1 MARRKNDRIKN
12 PNQRTEYTVEQ
23 IQELTKCASDVV
35 YFCRKYIK
43 VRHPVRGSIPLVL
56 YPYQEKMMKLYQE
69 NRFSVVLSARQT
81 GKSICSAVYLLWY
94 AMFHDDK
101 TILIASN
108 KNAGAMEM
116 IYRIQ
121 YAYEELPSWLKP
133 GVTEDGW
140 NKHAVGFDNGSRIIS
155 TATSEDSGR
164 GMSISLLFL
173 DEFAFVPHNV
183 QDAFWT
189 SISPTL
195 STGGSCIVTSTP
207 NGDSNLF
214 AQIWRSAEC
223 GNMVGESEQNI
234 AFVPFRVRWDEPPG
248 RDEKFKQQQ
257 IAILGELLWRQEF
270 ECEFLSSDALLIDTT
285 VIAAIEQRSKN
296 KQPKIVNGF
305 TFWNDPKP
313 NETYIIGVDPSSGS
327 GNDFS
332 VIECFHFPSME
343 QVAEFRSN
351 VMSSSTIYN
360 KLKWLVNVFDTK
372 GCTTYFSV
380 ENNGVGEGITSLFVN
395 DERPPHFAELVSE
408 NTGTRLGMN
417 TNVRTKIKACINFKE
432 MVEKGRLTIYSPILF
447 TEMKNFVRKR
457 ASYQAQTGSTDDCIS
472 ACLIVVRVLEEI
484 ASYETGAF
492 ERLYT
497 YDEAKQSFHIPGE
510 GGEDDEDESDPM
522 PMVFG

>member
-1 MARRKNDRIKN
+1 MGRKKNDRIK
-12 PNQRTEYTVEQ
+12 RAHEKTEYTVEQ
-23 IQELTKCASDVV
+23 IQELQRCAEDVV
-35 YFCRKYIK
+35 YFCKKYVK
-43 VRHPVRGSIPLVL
+43 VRHPVRGSIPFVL

-81 GKSICSAVYLLWY
+81 GKSQTSAIFLLWY
-94 AMFHDDK
+94 ALFHEDK

-173 DEFAFVPHNV
+173 DEFAFVPPNV
-183 QDAFWT
+183 QEAFWT

-223 GNMVGESEQNI
+223 GNLVGESEQNI
-234 AFVPFRVRWDEPPG
+234 AFVPFRVKWDEPPG
-248 RDEKFKQQQ
+248 RDDKFKQQQ
-257 IAILGELLWRQEF
+257 IAILGELKWRQEF
-270 ECEFLSSDALLIDTT
+270 ECEFLSSDALLIDSTYT
-285 VIAAIEQRSKN
+285 AMLENRAKGAASKVI
-296 KQPKIVNGF
+296 NGI
-305 TFWNDPKP
+305 TFWKDPKP
-313 NETYIIGVDPSSGS
+313 GETYLVAVDPATGS

-332 VIECFHFPSME
+332 VIECFHFPSLE

-351 VMSSSTIYN
+351 TMSTSVIYP
-360 KLKWLVNVFDTK
+360 KLKWLLNLFDGMGAT
-372 GCTTYFSV
+372 CYFSV
-380 ENNGVGEGITSLFVN
+380 ENNGVGEGLISLFVN
-395 DERPPHFAELVSE
+395 DETPPNFAELVSE
-408 NTGTRLGMN
+408 SGGTRLGMN

-432 MVEKGRLTIYSPILF
+432 MVEKGRVTIYSKLLL
-447 TEMKNFVRKR
+447 TELKNFVRR
-457 ASYQAQTGSTDDCIS
+457 RGSYQAQTGSTDDCIA
-472 ACLIVVRVLEEI
+472 ACLVITRILEEI
-484 ASYETGAF
+484 SSFEQGAF
-492 ERLYT
+492 EKLYT
-497 YDEAKQSFHIPGE
+497 YEEERGAYRLPSE
-510 GGEDDEDESDPM
+510 NNDDQYDDPM
-522 PMVFG
+522 PMIFG